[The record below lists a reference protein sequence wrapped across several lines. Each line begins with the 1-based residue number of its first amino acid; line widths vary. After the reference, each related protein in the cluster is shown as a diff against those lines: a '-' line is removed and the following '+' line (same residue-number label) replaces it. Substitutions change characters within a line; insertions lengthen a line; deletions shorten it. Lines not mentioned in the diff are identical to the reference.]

1 MNRTAALIEARNN
14 VATYRNLWETA
25 TTKKAR
31 NEAADELEFWV
42 SKASFLANEK
52 GWA

>member
-1 MNRTAALIEARNN
+1 MNRTAALTEARNN
-14 VATYRNLWETA
+14 VATFRNIWETA

-31 NEAADELEFWV
+31 NEAADDLEFWV
-42 SKASFLANEK
+42 SRATMLSNEK